1 MLPVLKLLL
10 FPLLGGIVF
19 LTGFVAYRY
28 FNERIISSRSLP
40 ALLLFTFLLVA
51 VNLSIVVVGIMVLM
65 KVYEWLS

>member
-19 LTGFVAYRY
+19 LVAFVVYRY
-28 FNERIISSRSLP
+28 FNERIISSRSIW
-40 ALLLFTFLLVA
+40 ALLLNAFLLIA
-51 VNLSIVVVGIMVLM
+51 INLGIIMLGILTLL